1 MRPLPKADA
10 RDRATVDWKAAIAFL
25 AAFEAPSYT
34 FGRWHQ
40 PEDQPGYY
48 EYSPE
53 VIAFIETLY
62 AASVVLDFDWPSWQ
76 PQAMRYWE
84 QPSRLHS
91 ARLLTL
97 RKLLTLHVRADRYVE
112 GHLASMLESGHIT
125 AILRRVAHLVAHR

>member
-1 MRPLPKADA
+1 MPKADA

-25 AAFEAPSYT
+25 AAFEAPGYT

-40 PEDQPGYY
+40 PEYQLGYY
-48 EYSPE
+48 QYSPE